1 MPQQVGKRLRSRSRW
16 LLMPAP
22 FCVLHQRQEPPSTP
36 TAKLVLDVVDD
47 EDLWRPSCVYVCLCG
62 AQFGWW
68 WWWWKLWGV
77 HSLPLLLLALV
88 N

>member
-1 MPQQVGKRLRSRSRW
+1 MVVDAGAFR
-16 LLMPAP
+16 
-22 FCVLHQRQEPPSTP
+22 FCTNTRTPSTP

-68 WWWWKLWGV
+68 WWWKLWGV